1 MLKFSKGNA
10 KLGKDTLIFS
20 LSAGH
25 SCPGA
30 KDCKSS
36 VSVNTDGKRQ
46 IEDAPGN
53 VFRCYAASA
62 EVRLPKVYELRRHNY
77 DLLLGLRET
86 SKMVAAILDGLH
98 KVGMNGIKKVRVH
111 ESGDYFSFSY
121 FKAWM
126 EVATAF
132 PNVTFYSYTKSLPHV
147 INGKSKGIIPPNF
160 IFTASKGGHFDH
172 LIEPNGF
179 KSVTVTTTE
188 AETEAVKTKGGK
200 FDHDDSLALGDADFF
215 LQVHGQQP
223 AGTEAAKYW
232 DKLSRAK
239 VGGYSIKKGKRHA
252 NGIVKKIK
260 PARQVKDRA
269 MRKAA

>member
-10 KLGKDTLIFS
+10 KLGKDVLIFS

-36 VSVNTDGKRQ
+36 VFQNADGSRR
-46 IEDAPGN
+46 IEDGQDSS
-53 VFRCYAASA
+53 FRCYAASA
-62 EVRLPKVYELRRHNY
+62 EIRLPKVYELRRHNY
-77 DLLLGLRET
+77 DTLLSLRET
-86 SKMVAAILDGLH
+86 SKMVNMILDSMH
-98 KVGMNGIKKVRVH
+98 KANMKGITKVRVH
-111 ESGDYFSFSY
+111 ESGDYFNFSY
-121 FKAWM
+121 FRAWM

-147 INGKSKGIIPPNF
+147 INGKAKGIIPPNF

-188 AETEAVKTKGGK
+188 AETEAAKAKGGK
-200 FDHDDSLALGDADFF
+200 FDHDDSLPLGDADFF

-223 AGTEAAKYW
+223 KGTDAAKYW

-239 VGGYSIKKGKRHA
+239 VGGYSKKNGKRHA
-252 NGIVKKIK
+252 NGIVRELK
-260 PARQVKDRA
+260 PARTAKGQA
-269 MRKAA
+269 MKKAA